1 MQFKKLRLNQNGEI
15 INLDGYYLE
24 GEIGD
29 YTFRVEQNDGSVV
42 QKDNPNRFSIYDKN
56 KFANVISKKLDT
68 RYWVS
73 KEPLN
78 EIHKTH
84 YHFSANEVIEF
95 EFYD

>member
-24 GEIGD
+24 GEGGG
-29 YTFRVEQNDGSVV
+29 YTFCIKQSDGSVV
-42 QKDNPNRFSIYDKN
+42 HKDKPNRFSIYDKN
-56 KFANVISKKLDT
+56 KFINVINEKLGT

-73 KEPLN
+73 KEPMSEN
-78 EIHKTH
+78 RESHH
-84 YHFSANEVIEF
+84 HFSANEVVEF